1 MSTIVYEPVIQ
12 WDELD
17 DDLWTPEQR
26 RLLEEGGGP
35 NNLHATISILLI
47 LVIICS
53 LILNFGILYVFQR

>member
-1 MSTIVYEPVIQ
+1 MSTIVYVSVIQ

-35 NNLHATISILLI
+35 NSLHATLSFLLTI
-47 LVIICS
+47 VIICS
-53 LILNFGILYVFQR
+53 IILNSGILYVFQR

>member
-1 MSTIVYEPVIQ
+1 MSTIVYVSVIQ

-35 NNLHATISILLI
+35 NSLHATLSTLLTI
-47 LVIICS
+47 VIICS
-53 LILNFGILYVFQR
+53 IILNSGILYVL